1 MPLQINAVG
10 SHAKI
15 PQNKSKGEITNDACS
30 AKRRSY
36 ARRHGKGIM
45 AVYEVFRWWRGGNW
59 GGDENR
65 YVAWTRHVSGVIS
78 NAQIF
83 SSHRLTV

>member
-15 PQNKSKGEITNDACS
+15 PKQVKGETNDACS

-45 AVYEVFRWWRGGNW
+45 AVYEGGFSMVA
-59 GGDENR
+59 GGI
-65 YVAWTRHVSGVIS
+65 GG
-78 NAQIF
+78 
-83 SSHRLTV
+83 

>member
-10 SHAKI
+10 SHGKI
-15 PQNKSKGEITNDACS
+15 PKQVKGETNDACS

-45 AVYEVFRWWRGGNW
+45 AVYEVFRWWRGELG
-59 GGDENR
+59 
-65 YVAWTRHVSGVIS
+65 VTRTCMWRGLVM
-78 NAQIF
+78 F
-83 SSHRLTV
+83 LL